1 MFDLSLILACL
12 FGYLFGS
19 VPYALV
25 IGKVFY
31 KTDIRNSGSGNLGGT
46 NAGRVLG
53 KWAGLS
59 VSFMDVAKALVV
71 ILVVNHYAPQY
82 AALAGVFATIG
93 HCYPI
98 FAQFKG
104 GKAVSTAYGYLIG
117 VSTVIVGKPI
127 ELFLIPTA
135 IWFLTLKLT
144 KYVSL
149 SSMLSVSIAVI
160 ISLFVQSDRMISLY
174 LLFIDLLL
182 IYRHRANIKRL
193 LNKTESKVKW
203 I

>member
-1 MFDLSLILACL
+1 MFDLSLILSCL

-71 ILVVNHYAPQY
+71 ILVVNTYAPQY

-149 SSMLSVSIAVI
+149 SSMLSVSVAVI

>member
-1 MFDLSLILACL
+1 MFDLTLILACL